1 MFDGIDPPR
10 QPPGRRPV
18 NERAVTIIIL
28 VYALLLLFMP
38 VSVDGVADIVRYFR
52 GH

>member
-10 QPPGRRPV
+10 QTPSRRPV
-18 NERAVTIIIL
+18 NEKAVTIIIL

-38 VSVDGVADIVRYFR
+38 ISVDGMVDIVRYIR